1 MLVSEFTDSEVKQE
15 SIGQAIVKLI
25 SPHQIPPILFAL
37 SVEVDNL
44 FGSKWLLDELYK
56 LGFGISYF

>member
-44 FGSKWLLDELYK
+44 FGSKWLLDELFK
-56 LGFGISYF
+56 